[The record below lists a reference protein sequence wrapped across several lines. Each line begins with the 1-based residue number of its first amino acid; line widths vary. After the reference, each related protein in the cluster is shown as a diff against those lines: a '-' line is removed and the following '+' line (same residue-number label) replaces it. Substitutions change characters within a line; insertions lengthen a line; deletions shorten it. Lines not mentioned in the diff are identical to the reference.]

1 MKMKQ
6 RKAQSKILNFSLRF
20 FIFAFFLFIFLSPV
34 SASAAEWI
42 GLVPTC
48 GATPARVVGTGGETT
63 RTYTPCS
70 TCDLAKLV
78 KNTLDFV
85 VKNVALAGVALM
97 LMVGGFQMVAG
108 GLGGSASPY
117 QKGKDT
123 IKNAFIGLA
132 IVLFAWLAVDTI
144 IKFIAQQSLT
154 SGTAAE
160 LFKKEA
166 QEPPPP
172 GFEELVG
179 PQYGFWNQIE
189 CTSIY
194 PIDVVTKPPPPSAK
208 GGTVA
213 QALSA
218 YQCPAGATTH
228 IVNGEDVCNTVVRQ
242 NIENNARNP
251 EGSTLRTPLGIGCL
265 NRSLTTY
272 APAITEWTQNTS
284 LDSTTFQALLMHE
297 SSGRRL
303 AISPAGAVGLGQVLP
318 STAAGISELRGELN
332 GKSNQEIIQWL
343 QDGNNNIRASAL
355 YLRSCLS
362 SNAGNRARAF
372 ACYNGGQHAN
382 ETSVHCNGK
391 STGVTRWECP
401 FDSFDGQ
408 GATCWG
414 ANPDNCK
421 KNTGY
426 AATRNY
432 TPAIDIIEGKIRS
445 GACTPTL

>member
-20 FIFAFFLFIFLSPV
+20 FLFAFFLFIFLSPV

-154 SGTAAE
+154 SGSPAK
-160 LFKKEA
+160 LFEN
-166 QEPPPP
+166 EPGAGEIVDPEFSISSREI
-172 GFEELVG
+172 G
-179 PQYGFWNQIE
+179 YGVWNKIK
-189 CTSIY
+189 CTKSE
-194 PIDVVTKPPPPSAK
+194 PVKVVTKPPPPPSKIPPPSTTPPPPGPPSGVTQEVIPSEYKTAAEEARSAATFQSSGSCQQISPQK
-208 GGTVA
+208 NISEA
-213 QALSA
+213 A
-218 YQCPAGATTH
+218 AGKQITFCSRGCTAT
-228 IVNGEDVCNTVVRQ
+228 
-242 NIENNARNP
+242 
-251 EGSTLRTPLGIGCL
+251 EGCGGIGGGGFVTPNLAMLQGFKSIYNICGDYTVISIAGGAEHVSNSKHYQGRAIDIKPKKPKGFAWTDCL
-265 NRSLTTY
+265 
-272 APAITEWTQNTS
+272 
-284 LDSTTFQALLMHE
+284 
-297 SSGRRL
+297 
-303 AISPAGAVGLGQVLP
+303 
-318 STAAGISELRGELN
+318 
-332 GKSNQEIIQWL
+332 
-343 QDGNNNIRASAL
+343 NNIRATL
-355 YLRSCLS
+355 GGVDS
-362 SNAGNRARAF
+362 SPTSGTFCDTGGTAVDCANAS
-372 ACYNGGQHAN
+372 HIH
-382 ETSVHCNGK
+382 V
-391 STGVTRWECP
+391 
-401 FDSFDGQ
+401 SF
-408 GATCWG
+408 
-414 ANPDNCK
+414 
-421 KNTGY
+421 
-426 AATRNY
+426 
-432 TPAIDIIEGKIRS
+432 TP
-445 GACTPTL
+445 